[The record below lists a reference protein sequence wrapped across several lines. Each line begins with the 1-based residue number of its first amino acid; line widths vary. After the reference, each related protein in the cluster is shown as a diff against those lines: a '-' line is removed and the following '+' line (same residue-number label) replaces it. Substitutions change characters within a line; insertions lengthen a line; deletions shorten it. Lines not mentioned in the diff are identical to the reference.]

1 MRLAALALLVIALPS
16 QVAAQRGV
24 MTIWNVEAAEPR
36 PEPFQVGPNDYVIRQ
51 RLLPMGLAEL
61 NGAAPGLGAMVAG
74 KQLIELQGGGAAIF
88 CDPVIRAKKLLGHAQ
103 LCLMD
108 SDRDGRFDAYFETS
122 SVTKGIVTI
131 QGSRPKRPTALEPV
145 GYRRIDPRQFD
156 QQLFLGVQYRGNAN
170 IFGNFVFEIRYGSEG
185 NMGSLT
191 RRILHKKANVPGST
205 DVLGGRFSILESG
218 SGGIKVRIDSPL
230 PPQPFGVL
238 QTTTYR
244 IY

>member
-1 MRLAALALLVIALPS
+1 MRMAALALLLLGLAS
-16 QVAAQRGV
+16 QAAAQRGV
-24 MTIWNVEAAEPR
+24 MTVWNVEAAEAR
-36 PEPFQVGPNDYVIRQ
+36 PEPFRIGPNDYVIRQ

-61 NGAAPGLGAMVAG
+61 AAAAPGLEALTAG

-88 CDPVIRAKKLLGHAQ
+88 CDPVIRARGVFGKAQ

-108 SDRDGRFDAYFETS
+108 ADRDGRFESWFEAG

-131 QGSRPKRPTALEPV
+131 QGRPPKRPTALAPV
-145 GYRRIDPRQFD
+145 AYRRIDPRQFD
-156 QQLFLGVQYRGNAN
+156 QQIFLGVQYRGNAN
-170 IFGNFVFEIRYGSEG
+170 VFGNFVFEIRYGSEG
-185 NMGSLT
+185 QMGSLT

-218 SGGIKVRIDSPL
+218 SGGILVRVDTPL
-230 PPQPFGVL
+230 PPQPFGVI
-238 QTTTYR
+238 QTTTYH

>member
-1 MRLAALALLVIALPS
+1 MAALALLLIGLSS
-16 QVAAQRGV
+16 QAGAQRGV
-24 MTIWNVEAAEPR
+24 MTVWNVEAVEAR
-36 PEPFQVGPNDYVIRQ
+36 PEPFQIGPSDYVIRQ

-61 NGAAPGLGAMVAG
+61 TGAAPGLTGLTSG

-88 CDPVIRAKKLLGHAQ
+88 CDPVVRAKKFFGHAQ

-108 SDRDGRFDAYFETS
+108 EDGDGRFEAYFEAG

-131 QGSRPKRPTALEPV
+131 QGSRPKRPTALEAV
-145 GYRRIDPRQFD
+145 AYRRIDPRQFA

-170 IFGNFVFEIRYGSEG
+170 VFGNFVFEIRYGSEG
-185 NMGSLT
+185 EMGSLT

-205 DVLGGRFSILESG
+205 DVLGGRFSILEAV
-218 SGGIKVRIDSPL
+218 SGGIRVRIDAPL
-230 PPQPFGVL
+230 PPQPFGIL
-238 QTTTYR
+238 QTTTYH

>member
-1 MRLAALALLVIALPS
+1 MRIAALALLLIGLSSPA
-16 QVAAQRGV
+16 AAQRGV
-24 MTIWNVEAAEPR
+24 MTVWNVEAAEAR
-36 PEPFQVGPNDYVIRQ
+36 PEPFRIGPNDYVIRQ
-51 RLLPMGLAEL
+51 RLLPTGLAEL
-61 NGAAPGLGAMVAG
+61 TGAAPGLAALTAG
-74 KQLIELQGGGAAIF
+74 KQLIELQGGDAAIY

-103 LCLMD
+103 LCLLD
-108 SDRDGRFDAYFETS
+108 SDRDGRFEAYFEAG

-145 GYRRIDPRQFD
+145 AYRRIDPRQFD
-156 QQLFLGVQYRGNAN
+156 QQLFLGIQYRGNAN
-170 IFGNFVFEIRYGSEG
+170 VFGNFVFEIRYGSEG
-185 NMGSLT
+185 QMGSLT

-205 DVLGGRFSILESG
+205 DVLGGRFSILEAG
-218 SGGIKVRIDSPL
+218 SGGIKVRIDAPL

>member
-1 MRLAALALLVIALPS
+1 MRVAALAAALIGLSS
-16 QVAAQRGV
+16 QAAAQRGM
-24 MTIWNVEAAEPR
+24 MTVWNVEAAEAR
-36 PEPFQVGPNDYVIRQ
+36 PDPFQVGPNDYVIRQ

-61 NGAAPGLGAMVAG
+61 TGAAPGLGAMTAG

-103 LCLMD
+103 LCLID
-108 SDRDGRFDAYFETS
+108 ADRDGRFDSYFETS

-145 GYRRIDPRQFD
+145 AYRRIDPRQFD

-185 NMGSLT
+185 QMGSLT
-191 RRILHKKANVPGST
+191 RRILHKKANLPGST
-205 DVLGGRFSILESG
+205 DVLSGRFSILESG
-218 SGGIKVRIDSPL
+218 SGGIKVRIDTPL
-230 PPQPFGVL
+230 PPQPFGIF